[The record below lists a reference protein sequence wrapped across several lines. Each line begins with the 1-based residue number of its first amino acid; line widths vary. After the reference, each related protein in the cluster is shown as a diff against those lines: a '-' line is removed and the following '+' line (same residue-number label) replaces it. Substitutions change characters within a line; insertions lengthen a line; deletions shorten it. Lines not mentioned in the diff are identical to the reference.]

1 MHPLARTTSAAA
13 ALLVAAAAAV
23 AQPVRAQP
31 NIAPA
36 NSATIPSTTT
46 PDGAPRAPQ
55 VQLGGVMGNKAL
67 FVIDGQSQMIAVG
80 DTARGVRLVSL
91 NGDAAKVEVQGKFV
105 ELRVGGSP
113 VVVGG
118 GIGASG
124 GGPGSNTRE
133 IVIPV
138 GSGGH
143 YLVNGTINGHAVRF
157 MVDTGATTIA
167 MGQAD
172 AARIRLDARKGKF
185 GYGGTANG
193 VTQMLAISLDS
204 VRIGEVELYNIDAV
218 VLPSNMPYVLLGNSF
233 LSRFQIQQNNEVM
246 RLTRRY

>member
-1 MHPLARTTSAAA
+1 MQTLARNAAA
-13 ALLVAAAAAV
+13 ALVMVAAAV
-23 AQPVRAQP
+23 AMKPACAQP
-31 NIAPA
+31 T
-36 NSATIPSTTT
+36 NS

-55 VQLGGVMGNKAL
+55 IQLGGVMGSKAL

-80 DTARGVRLVSL
+80 EAARGVRLVSL
-91 NGDAAKVEVQGKFV
+91 NGDAAKVELQGKLV

-124 GGPGSNTRE
+124 GGPGGNTRE

-138 GSGGH
+138 GDGGH
-143 YLVNGTINGHAVRF
+143 YFMNGTINGHAVRF

-167 MGQAD
+167 MSRAD
-172 AARIRLDARKGKF
+172 AARIGLDARKGQL
-185 GYGGTANG
+185 GMMGTANG
-193 VTQMLAISLDS
+193 MTQVMSFTLDS
-204 VRIGEVELYNIDAV
+204 VRIGEVELYNVAAV
-218 VLPSNMPYVLLGNSF
+218 VMPANMPFVLLGNSF
-233 LSRFQIQQNNEVM
+233 LSRFQIQHNNEVM